1 MKYDFI
7 QAYCLSKKGT
17 EEDYKAEWD
26 AIRYSVRGKMYAL
39 VGNDGEGNPII
50 SVKLPPEYGLELQER
65 YAEITPGYYLNKTH
79 WSSML
84 LGGNVPDEVLKQMLD
99 CSYELIF
106 QSLNRKIRNEILNQ
120 QGAINNERN

>member
-1 MKYDFI
+1 
-7 QAYCLSKKGT
+7 
-17 EEDYKAEWD
+17 
-26 AIRYSVRGKMYAL
+26 MYAL

-65 YAEITPGYYLNKTH
+65 YAEITPRHYLNKTY

-84 LGGNVPDEVLKQMLD
+84 LGGNVPGEVLKKMLD
-99 CSYELIF
+99 YSYELIF

-120 QGAINNERN
+120 